1 MCTTNRFWRHITFHH
16 FDCVFHFLS
25 RVKVIENS
33 QKVILSLIS
42 QFFQILQNGE
52 LLFMSDESEF
62 SKAIIE
68 TTEKYSHVGI
78 FFDGMLYHASR
89 KRGVAKQKLEEY
101 LVEEKHEVFIY
112 RTRRLMQKSSRRG
125 QRDI

>member
-1 MCTTNRFWRHITFHH
+1 
-16 FDCVFHFLS
+16 
-25 RVKVIENS
+25 
-33 QKVILSLIS
+33 
-42 QFFQILQNGE
+42 
-52 LLFMSDESEF
+52 MSDESEF